1 MRRVRGRERAGR
13 GPAAWFVALVAA
25 LAAVGCDPGTDGPAL
40 EEPAAEVPSEPE
52 SFRAPASLPGDLMLV
67 EGLLRFQ
74 PCGQGDAQP
83 LDDGTEGEARRIV
96 EELGYGQDRVRA
108 AVVMEGGRLLEVRYA
123 APEAAG
129 CEDLI
134 PDAHALAQGNEPFW
148 SLRVEGSEAIWTTPE
163 EMDGIRYADGS
174 WTPHDGEGWRF
185 QAAHHGVDGVE
196 YVSLELVP
204 ERCVDTMSG
213 ARFPFSARAEQGG
226 RSWQGCAREGTR
238 AFSGP

>member
-1 MRRVRGRERAGR
+1 MRELRGEWRAGR
-13 GPAAWFVALVAA
+13 GSLVAAFLVALVGT
-25 LAAVGCDPGTDGPAL
+25 GCEPAREGPPM
-40 EEPAAEVPSEPE
+40 EEPSAEATPE
-52 SFRAPASLPGDLMLV
+52 GERFRAPASLPGDLLLV

-83 LDDGTEGEARRIV
+83 LDDGTEGEARQIV

-123 APEAAG
+123 APEAAE
-129 CEDLI
+129 CEGLI

-148 SLRVEGSEAIWTTPE
+148 SLRIEGSEATWTTPE

-174 WTPHDGEGWRF
+174 WAPRDGEGWRF
-185 QAAHHGVDGVE
+185 QAAHHGVDGVD
-196 YVSLELVP
+196 YVTLELIP

-226 RSWQGCAREGTR
+226 RGWEGCAREGTR